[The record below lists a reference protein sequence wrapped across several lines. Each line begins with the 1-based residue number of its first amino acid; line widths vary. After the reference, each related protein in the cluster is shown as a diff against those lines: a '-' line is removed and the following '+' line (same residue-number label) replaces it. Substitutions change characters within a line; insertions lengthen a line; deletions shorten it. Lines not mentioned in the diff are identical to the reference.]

1 MTAATL
7 ELRRILRLHPHADWH
22 EDHGPVLWWL
32 MPIGSSPWA
41 GTPLDD
47 TWPFDDEDEVHL
59 QWSVIPPV
67 WRRMPGH
74 DAEEGGRASLS

>member
-22 EDHGPVLWWL
+22 EDRGPALWWL
-32 MPIGSSPWA
+32 MPIESPPWA
-41 GTPLDD
+41 GTPHDSD
-47 TWPFDDEDEVHL
+47 WPFDGEDEAHL
-59 QWSVIPPV
+59 QWSVVPPV
-67 WRRMPGH
+67 WQATSD